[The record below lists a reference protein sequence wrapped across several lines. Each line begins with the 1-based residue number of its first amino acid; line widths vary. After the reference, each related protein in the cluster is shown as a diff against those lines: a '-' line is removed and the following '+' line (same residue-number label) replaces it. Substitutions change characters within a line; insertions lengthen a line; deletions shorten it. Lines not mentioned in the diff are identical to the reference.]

1 MEQIES
7 SEKAMRLNI
16 KQNFKGEKGYEYT
29 IRADTKEELVKLLA
43 DVKDIVKQ
51 EGLIWN
57 TKLKQ

>member
-51 EGLIWN
+51 EGLI
-57 TKLKQ
+57 